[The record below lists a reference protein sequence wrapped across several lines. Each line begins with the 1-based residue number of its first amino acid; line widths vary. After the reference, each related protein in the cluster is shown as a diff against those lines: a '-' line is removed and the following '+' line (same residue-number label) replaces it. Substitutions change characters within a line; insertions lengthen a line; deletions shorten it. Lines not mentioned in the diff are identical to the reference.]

1 MMDGLCTVLAIII
14 TYLVVVA
21 AVLAF
26 GLWLDRDQNGV
37 KGQEK

>member
-1 MMDGLCTVLAIII
+1 MDGLCTVLYIII

-26 GLWLDRDQNGV
+26 GLWLDGGQNGF
-37 KGQEK
+37 KGGEGK